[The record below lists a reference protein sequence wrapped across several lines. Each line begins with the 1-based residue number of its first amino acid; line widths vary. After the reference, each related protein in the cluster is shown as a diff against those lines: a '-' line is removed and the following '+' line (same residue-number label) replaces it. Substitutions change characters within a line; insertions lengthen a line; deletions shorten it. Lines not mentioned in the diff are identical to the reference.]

1 MEKALDYENINI
13 VSSLW
18 LQETFKE
25 MKLAEVGEFSP
36 STLRHL
42 LDKKAQRLHSDIHDL
57 SHGLNQKTKIV
68 NKKRNIADLA

>member
-1 MEKALDYENINI
+1 
-13 VSSLW
+13 
-18 LQETFKE
+18 
-25 MKLAEVGEFSP
+25 MKLADVGEFMP